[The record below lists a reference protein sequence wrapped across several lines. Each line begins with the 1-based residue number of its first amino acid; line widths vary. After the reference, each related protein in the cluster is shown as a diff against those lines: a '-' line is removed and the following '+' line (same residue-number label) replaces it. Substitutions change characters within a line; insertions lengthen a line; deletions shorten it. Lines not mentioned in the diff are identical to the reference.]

1 MPRVAKVRMGQH
13 LPQQVRVPVAGESPI
28 RFLWRVA
35 ILDAAQLC
43 RDRHDVSE
51 STTAR
56 HRRPERGARVRQ
68 SLIGE
73 RVKGLLTKDVD
84 NPRILNVETYLV
96 RKQEQE

>member
-1 MPRVAKVRMGQH
+1 MGQH